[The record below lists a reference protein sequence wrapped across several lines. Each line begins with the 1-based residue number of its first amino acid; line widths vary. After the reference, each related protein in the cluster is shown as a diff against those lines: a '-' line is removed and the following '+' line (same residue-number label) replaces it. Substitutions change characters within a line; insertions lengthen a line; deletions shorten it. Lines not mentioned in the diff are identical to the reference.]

1 MASPLEIVSLRF
13 GPVGTDGT
21 RFSVPINR
29 VETVTPVGITEQA
42 IIRFRM
48 PEDVDIEVQ
57 SAMGFHVPVSNT
69 PTLKLMA
76 LLITTGNN
84 EYLFPYCRID
94 HDNLAPVIVRFTVLI
109 DTSLNDDNGNAGCC
123 VIVNGSRR
131 PVDEGISFEL
141 TRSEA

>member
-1 MASPLEIVSLRF
+1 MATPIQVIALRF
-13 GPVGTDGT
+13 GPVGTNGT
-21 RFSVPINR
+21 SFSVPIDW
-29 VETVTPVGITEQA
+29 VETVAPVGITEQA

-48 PEDVDIEVQ
+48 PEDVDMEVQ
-57 SAMGFHVPVSNT
+57 SAMGFDVPVSNT
-69 PTLKLMA
+69 PALRFMA
-76 LLITTGNN
+76 LLITTDND

-123 VIVNGSRR
+123 VIVNDSRR
-131 PVDEGISFEL
+131 PVGEDISFNS

>member
-1 MASPLEIVSLRF
+1 MAKSIEILALRF

-21 RFSVPINR
+21 RFSVPINW
-29 VETVTPVGITEQA
+29 VDTVTPVGITEQA

-48 PEDVDIEVQ
+48 PEDVDMEVQ
-57 SAMGFHVPVSNT
+57 SAMGFDVPVSNT
-69 PTLKLMA
+69 PTLKFMA
-76 LLITTGNN
+76 LLIITGSD

-131 PVDEGISFEL
+131 PVGEDISFDS

>member
-1 MASPLEIVSLRF
+1 MASPLEVNALSF

-29 VETVTPVGITEQA
+29 VETVTPVSVTEQA

-48 PEDVDIEVQ
+48 PEDVDIVVQ
-57 SAMGFHVPVSNT
+57 SAMGFHVPVSST
-69 PTLKLMA
+69 PSLKFMA
-76 LLITTGNN
+76 LLITAGNN
-84 EYLFPYCRID
+84 EYLFPNCRID

-131 PVDEGISFEL
+131 PVGENVSFDS
-141 TRSEA
+141 TGS